1 MADTDQDDQ
10 PELAAALAEA
20 ARLREELAALELR
33 HRRELEAL
41 REEMSRELM
50 RRSFAAADR
59 EWARS
64 GTGSPAML
72 MAAEYEGTTSWKL
85 TKPLRAMGRLLRRE
99 R

>member
-1 MADTDQDDQ
+1 MGENDQDDQ
-10 PELAAALAEA
+10 QGLAAARAEI
-20 ARLREELAALELR
+20 ARLREELEALEVR
-33 HRRELEAL
+33 HRRELDAL
-41 REEMSRELM
+41 REEMNRELM

-72 MAAEYEGTTSWKL
+72 IAAEYEATTSWKL
-85 TKPLRAMGRLLRRE
+85 TKPLRAMGRLFRRD